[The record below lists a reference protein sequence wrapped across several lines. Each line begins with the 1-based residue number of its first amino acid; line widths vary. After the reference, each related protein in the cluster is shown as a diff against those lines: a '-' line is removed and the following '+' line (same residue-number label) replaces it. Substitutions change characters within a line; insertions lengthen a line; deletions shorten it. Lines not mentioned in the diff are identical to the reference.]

1 MYETF
6 YGMKEKPFSILPD
19 PDLVYWGR
27 NHSMAFAVLEY
38 AVINNVGLTV
48 VTGEVGAGKTTL
60 LRCLL
65 RRLDPRFT
73 VAVIS
78 NTPRDEDDLLRW
90 IMMSFRLPS
99 DGALPGLIR
108 RLQDFVHAQ
117 HAKGHRTLLII
128 DEAQNLGPGALET
141 LRMLCNVNTEKYQLL
156 QIILVGQP
164 QLRDALQ
171 APQLL
176 QFAQRVTSDFHL
188 RQLPREDVVNYI
200 SYRVGAV
207 GAPEQLFLP
216 EACQTI
222 AEASAGIPR
231 VINMLC
237 DTSLVYGFAIG
248 AHNISDKLVR
258 EVIEDKNNFG
268 IFPMRGWTASTATSA
283 EKQIPAAA
291 GQL

>member
-1 MYETF
+1 MYEAF

-78 NTPRDEDDLLRW
+78 NTPRNDGDLLRW
-90 IMMSFRLPS
+90 IMMSFRLPT
-99 DGALPGLIR
+99 DGTLPGLIK

-117 HAKGHRTLLII
+117 HAKGHRTMLII
-128 DEAQNLGPGALET
+128 DEAQNLGPEALET

-171 APQLL
+171 APELL

-188 RQLPREDVVNYI
+188 RQLSQEDVVNYI
-200 SYRVGAV
+200 NYRIGAV
-207 GAPEQLFLP
+207 GAAENLFLP
-216 EACQTI
+216 EACRTI
-222 AEASAGIPR
+222 AEASAGVPR

-248 AHNISDKLVR
+248 AHDISDKLVR

-268 IFPMRGWTASTATSA
+268 IFPVRGCSA
-283 EKQIPAAA
+283 WIAPVAQKQRPAAA
-291 GQL
+291 GQS

>member
-1 MYETF
+1 MYEAF

-27 NHSMAFAVLEY
+27 THSMAFAVLEY
-38 AVINNVGLTV
+38 AVVNNVGLTV
-48 VTGEVGAGKTTL
+48 VTGEVGSGKTTL

-65 RRLDPRFT
+65 RRLDPGF
-73 VAVIS
+73 AIALIS
-78 NTPRDEDDLLRW
+78 NTPHEEVDLVRW
-90 IMMSFRLPS
+90 IMLSFHLPS
-99 DGALPGLIR
+99 EGPLPSLIR

-117 HAKGHRTLLII
+117 HAKGRRTMLII

-141 LRMLCNVNTEKYQLL
+141 LRMLCNVNTEKRQLL

-188 RQLPREDVVNYI
+188 RQLPQEDVVKYINY
-200 SYRVGAV
+200 RAGAV
-207 GAPEQLFLP
+207 GAPEQLFSP
-216 EACQTI
+216 EACRTI
-222 AEASAGIPR
+222 AEASDGIPR

-248 AHNISDKLVR
+248 AHNIPDELVR

-268 IFPMRGWTASTATSA
+268 IFPVGGRVAMASC
-283 EKQIPAAA
+283 ER
-291 GQL
+291 

>member
-1 MYETF
+1 MYEAF

-27 NHSMAFAVLEY
+27 THSMAFAVLEY
-38 AVINNVGLTV
+38 AVVNNVGLTV
-48 VTGEVGAGKTTL
+48 VTGEVGSGKTTL

-65 RRLDPRFT
+65 RRLDPNFT
-73 VAVIS
+73 IALIS
-78 NTPRDEDDLLRW
+78 NTPHEEDDLLRW
-90 IMMSFRLPS
+90 IMLSFRLPS
-99 DGALPGLIR
+99 EGALPSLIR
-108 RLQDFVHAQ
+108 RFQDFVHAQ
-117 HAKGHRTLLII
+117 HAKGHRTMLII

-141 LRMLCNVNTEKYQLL
+141 LRMLSNVNTEKYQLL

-164 QLRDALQ
+164 QLRDALR

-188 RQLPREDVVNYI
+188 RQLPQEDVANYI
-200 SYRVGAV
+200 NYRVGAV

-231 VINMLC
+231 IINMLC

-248 AHNISDKLVR
+248 AHNIPDKLVR

-268 IFPMRGWTASTATSA
+268 IFPVSGCMDMANCER
-283 EKQIPAAA
+283 
-291 GQL
+291 